1 VESLSVRLGVPG
13 GRDANLLVI
22 EARPIERRGLSE
34 LEQIIQGELI
44 RLQRGAFQ
52 EDEIRRAQR
61 QVEVD
66 QLMVQEDAASLAQ
79 AMGTAM
85 CQGGDWNFSF
95 RALQRTQDYTQQ
107 MIQSVALKYLV
118 SSRSTIV
125 FLEPDPILMPLDAL
139 ESRMAEVLTR
149 ILSAKLEDPGQVEAV
164 VRDAL
169 RQLRMMPQKK
179 REQTLSLLES
189 QVKP

>member
-1 VESLSVRLGVPG
+1 
-13 GRDANLLVI
+13 
-22 EARPIERRGLSE
+22 
-34 LEQIIQGELI
+34 
-44 RLQRGAFQ
+44 
-52 EDEIRRAQR
+52 
-61 QVEVD
+61 
-66 QLMVQEDAASLAQ
+66 
-79 AMGTAM
+79 M
-85 CQGGDWNFSF
+85 CQGGDWNLAF

-107 MIQSVALKYLV
+107 AIQSIALKYLV
-118 SSRSTIV
+118 PSRSTIV

-139 ESRMAEVLTR
+139 EGRMAEGPTR

-169 RQLRMMPQKK
+169 RQLRMLPQKE